1 MKLKEKIPWLMGR
14 LQRTLFPCLEDC
26 CITPL
31 TEQEKHLVKVLE
43 LIEIEKHVQKNMQY
57 TGRPAVE
64 RRVIARC
71 YVAKALFRYPH
82 TRNLIHELQARPNL
96 RLICGFDSQQ
106 KIPSESTFS
115 RAFAEFAAQSLGQ
128 VVHDSM
134 VQEYLENELIG
145 HVSRDSTAI
154 AGREKAAKKQK
165 SAKVPRKRGRP
176 AKGEHRPPKEEK
188 RLDKQLRQEAEQ
200 AVFEL
205 PTVCDRGVKKNAKGY
220 KESWNGYK
228 LHADVNDAM
237 LPLSV
242 VITSA
247 SVHDSQVAIPLI
259 KMTSKKVNYCYDL
272 MDAAYDAQQIWEQSK
287 ALGHVAIIDRNPR
300 KGKAIPMSPHEAKRY
315 NERGSC
321 ERFNGRLKED
331 FGGRHVMVRGHAKV
345 TMHLMFGVVAL
356 FADQLM
362 KLTGY

>member
-1 MKLKEKIPWLMGR
+1 MTAFLTAFCGR
-14 LQRTLFPCLEDC
+14 KRFFLFE
-26 CITPL
+26 
-31 TEQEKHLVKVLE
+31 
-43 LIEIEKHVQKNMQY
+43 
-57 TGRPAVE
+57 
-64 RRVIARC
+64 IARC
-71 YVAKALFRYPH
+71 YVAKALFHYQH

-96 RLICGFDSQQ
+96 RLICGFASQQ

-115 RAFAEFAAQSLGQ
+115 RAFADFAIQSLGQ
-128 VVHDSM
+128 VVHDNM
-134 VQEYLENELIG
+134 VQEYLHYELIG

-154 AGREKAAKKQK
+154 AGREKAVRKQK
-165 SAKVPRKRGRP
+165 AVKVPQKRDRP
-176 AKGEHRPPKEEK
+176 ARGEQRPPKEEK
-188 RLDKQLRQEAEQ
+188 RLDKQLRQEAEE
-200 AVFEL
+200 AVAEL
-205 PTVCDRGVKKNAKGY
+205 PTVCDRGVKKNAKEY

-228 LHADVNDAM
+228 LHADINDAM

-247 SVHDSQVAIPLI
+247 SIHGSQVAIPLM

-272 MDAAYDAQQIWEQSK
+272 MDAAYDAKQIWEQSK
-287 ALGHVAIIDRNPR
+287 GLDHVAIIDRNPR

-331 FGGRHVMVRGHAKV
+331 FGGRHVMVWGRAKV
-345 TMHLMFGVVAL
+345 TMHLMFGVIAL